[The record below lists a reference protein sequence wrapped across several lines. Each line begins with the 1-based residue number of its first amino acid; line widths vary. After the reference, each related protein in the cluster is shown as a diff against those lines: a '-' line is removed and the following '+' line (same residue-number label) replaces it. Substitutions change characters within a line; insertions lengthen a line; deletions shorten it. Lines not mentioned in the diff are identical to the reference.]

1 MRCSLLAADKD
12 KEVRWFEIIYRNKA
26 VRTLPVVVQS
36 INESGGVDQAV
47 QGSAT
52 LKIAGA
58 PILTQP
64 PGEVTP
70 NYVLIPTATPSIGDV
85 PLEVLLT
92 LNEAGGTASKFVI
105 DWKDDSEPSETSSK
119 QVSHTY
125 EKAGQYQPTIVAT
138 IEGAETAP
146 FRCQN
151 IVTVQRLVYSVT
163 ANVTPGTGDAPLE
176 VSLAYTETNGPADY
190 IDVDWGDGTPADRVT
205 VSPAAHEYE
214 KGGSFTPVLT
224 PTIDGVAES
233 PVSAS
238 EVAVTD
244 AITGISPAVV
254 ADDAVADG
262 VSENSVTFKA
272 LTHSGAAAQSAPIT
286 IAASSETAV
295 VTPVRG
301 DAGGE
306 GVPVTIR
313 NTVAETV
320 TLTATLDADDE
331 IATTVDVTFGE
342 PPADSTPGK
351 LSITVDTDNA
361 PADGVTADRITVT
374 AKNAAGD
381 VVNAAVTLTT
391 TGSATFGVASGNT
404 GTEGLASNVTDDTAE
419 TVTVTATLD
428 SGDTITAT
436 AELTFTE
443 VQK

>member
-1 MRCSLLAADKD
+1 M
-12 KEVRWFEIIYRNKA
+12 
-26 VRTLPVVVQS
+26 
-36 INESGGVDQAV
+36 
-47 QGSAT
+47 
-52 LKIAGA
+52 
-58 PILTQP
+58 
-64 PGEVTP
+64 
-70 NYVLIPTATPSIGDV
+70 
-85 PLEVLLT
+85 
-92 LNEAGGTASKFVI
+92 
-105 DWKDDSEPSETSSK
+105 
-119 QVSHTY
+119 
-125 EKAGQYQPTIVAT
+125 
-138 IEGAETAP
+138 
-146 FRCQN
+146 
-151 IVTVQRLVYSVT
+151 
-163 ANVTPGTGDAPLE
+163 
-176 VSLAYTETNGPADY
+176 
-190 IDVDWGDGTPADRVT
+190 
-205 VSPAAHEYE
+205 
-214 KGGSFTPVLT
+214 
-224 PTIDGVAES
+224 
-233 PVSAS
+233 
-238 EVAVTD
+238 
-244 AITGISPAVV
+244 